1 MIFPQWIG
9 LPFKKQ
15 GAREAIQSGRGQRRH
30 VFATRHDGNITL
42 EARSQGAIIDTA
54 VQGCGLLHARTVI
67 QMNSPT
73 ELG

>member
-1 MIFPQWIG
+1 MILPQWIG

-54 VQGCGLLHARTVI
+54 I
-67 QMNSPT
+67 QACVLKNGEDAVCSM
-73 ELG
+73 